1 MIVIGIDP
9 GLASIGFGVLDESR
23 GKTICL
29 DYGCIR
35 TRADRPFADR
45 LKEVYD
51 AVSELIGRYEGATCA
66 LEDLFFC
73 KNVKTAFAVGQSRGV
88 CILAAVQGGM
98 DVHSYTPLQVKMAVA
113 GYGKAPKK
121 QVQNMVTNLLKLN
134 KTPEDHAADAL
145 AVALC
150 HLHSFKYLKEVEKQ
164 IAGNY

>member
-9 GLASIGFGVLDESR
+9 GLATIGFGVLDENG
-23 GKTICL
+23 GKTTCL

-35 TRADRPFADR
+35 TKPDKSFPER

-51 AVSELIGRYEGATCA
+51 AVSKLIDRYEGATCA
-66 LEDLFFC
+66 LEDLFFH

-98 DVHSYTPLQVKMAVA
+98 DVHSYTPLQVKLAVA

-121 QVQNMVTNLLKLN
+121 QVQNMVTNLLGLN
-134 KTPEDHAADAL
+134 DIPEDHAADAL